1 MIVPKSGV
9 ILRAPIKST
18 GVCAV
23 PWGLGDDGST
33 VASLR

>member
-1 MIVPKSGV
+1 MIVLKSGV
-9 ILRAPIKST
+9 ILRT